1 MKPVAFDLIRCT
13 DAAAAAKALAAG
25 DGATK
30 AMGGG
35 QSLGPMLNL
44 RLARPEALVDV
55 TALPGLDGFRETAT
69 HVEIGAA
76 VTHARIEDGECP
88 EPIAGMLA
96 RVAGG
101 IAYRAVR
108 NRGTIG
114 GSLCHADPAADWV
127 TAMTALGASV
137 VATGADGVRRE
148 IPITAFML
156 GAYRTALGPG
166 EIATLIRIPRYSPEA
181 RWGYHKI
188 CRKVGEFADAIGAFV
203 ADPVSRTC
211 RAVFGS
217 TGGAPLLSPVLAAH
231 AARTGAPADLATVKA
246 ELVRSGLSLSE
257 VKIHQLAVAHRRAVE
272 EALADA

>member
-1 MKPVAFDLIRCT
+1 MKPAPFDLIRT
-13 DAAAAAKALAAG
+13 DDTAAAGRAVAAG
-25 DGATK
+25 DGAVK
-30 AMGGG
+30 VLAGG

-55 TALPGLDGFRETAT
+55 TALPGLTGMRETAT

-88 EPIAGMLA
+88 EPIAGMLRHVA
-96 RVAGG
+96 RG

-137 VATGADGVRRE
+137 VATGADGRSRE
-148 IPITAFML
+148 IPMTEFML

-203 ADPVSRTC
+203 ADPASRTC
-211 RAVFGS
+211 RAVFSS

-231 AARTGAPADLATVKA
+231 AATTGAPADPARVKA
-246 ELVRSGLSLSE
+246 ELVRSGLALSE